1 MKEPMMG
8 PVKIAASGLS
18 LVLAAGAGF
27 SAPGAAAQDAQV
39 DARANVQAELQEWRD
54 RDAVHRLLLA
64 YGRTIDERDFDGF
77 GALFTEDGEYGGNT
91 GPQAIGEGMRRT
103 FASNPLGLRE
113 PNFHV
118 FFNETINVD
127 GAGATASSMSFY
139 VAPDDLGGYRIVMMA
154 SYDDELVKVG
164 ETWKFK
170 RRTVKALTPNR
181 P

>member
-1 MKEPMMG
+1 MG
-8 PVKIAASGLS
+8 PLKIAASS
-18 LVLAAGAGF
+18 LALALGAGIGIG
-27 SAPGAAAQDAQV
+27 APGAAAQDV
-39 DARANVQAELQEWRD
+39 GPDVQAELQEWRD
-54 RDAVHRLLLA
+54 REAVHRLLLA

-77 GALFTEDGEYGGNT
+77 GALFTEDGEYGGNK

-118 FFNETINVD
+118 FFNETIDVD
-127 GAGATASSMSFY
+127 GLRATASSMSFY

-181 P
+181 A

>member
-1 MKEPMMG
+1 MALG
-8 PVKIAASGLS
+8 ALAGLS
-18 LVLAAGAGF
+18 AQ
-27 SAPGAAAQDAQV
+27 PAAAQD
-39 DARANVQAELQEWRD
+39 VQAEVQEWRD
-54 RDAVHRLLLA
+54 REAVQQLLLA

-77 GALFTEDGEYGGNT
+77 GALFTEDGEYAGNK

-118 FFNETINVD
+118 FFNEKIDVD
-127 GAGATASSMSFY
+127 GTRATASSMSFY

-154 SYDDELVKVG
+154 AYDDELVKQG
-164 ETWKFK
+164 GAWKFK

-181 P
+181 S